1 MMRYN
6 LLETEAPTHYDDK
19 TLSSSVTTQQY
30 GGTTVTIS
38 DIPALEAR
46 TNNSASTSSCP
57 EDSQM

>member
-1 MMRYN
+1 MRYN
-6 LLETEAPTHYDDK
+6 LLDTEELTHCDDK
-19 TLSSSVTTQQY
+19 TMSSSVTTQQY

-46 TNNSASTSSCP
+46 TNNNTSSCP